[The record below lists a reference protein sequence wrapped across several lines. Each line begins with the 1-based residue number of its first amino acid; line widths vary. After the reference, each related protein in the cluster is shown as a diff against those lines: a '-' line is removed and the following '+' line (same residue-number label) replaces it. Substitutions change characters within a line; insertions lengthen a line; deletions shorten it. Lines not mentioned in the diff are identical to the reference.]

1 MNSAAAPAG
10 PVDGAQA
17 ANAAAVQKALDDQ
30 AAAEVPDGVEPI
42 LFNERGEIT
51 ESNIANV
58 AYRLGR
64 DWFTP
69 PLSSGLLPGTLREE
83 LLERGELTPRVLHV
97 AELESVQ
104 ELALING
111 LRGWRPTRWV

>member
-1 MNSAAAPAG
+1 MVLNRFYLTSVARLQKVISQMWPIGSAATG
-10 PVDGAQA
+10 
-17 ANAAAVQKALDDQ
+17 LH
-30 AAAEVPDGVEPI
+30 
-42 LFNERGEIT
+42 
-51 ESNIANV
+51 
-58 AYRLGR
+58 
-64 DWFTP
+64 P